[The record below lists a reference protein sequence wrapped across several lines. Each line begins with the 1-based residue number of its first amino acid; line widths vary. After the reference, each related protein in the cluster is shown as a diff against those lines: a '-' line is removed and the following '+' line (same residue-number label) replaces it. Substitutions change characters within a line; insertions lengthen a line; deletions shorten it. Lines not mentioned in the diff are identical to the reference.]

1 MTNSTVTP
9 TSEPEVEPTR
19 HGRIAQLL
27 IALSPLSLILI
38 AYALTRWI
46 TAPLLDDPT
55 RATNRIGIEL
65 QVSGPAD
72 VDRSFFAAVPTVWLQ
87 EHFATAPVPSPAPN
101 ALVLRIPSPGG
112 SR

>member
-9 TSEPEVEPTR
+9 TSEREVESTR
-19 HGRIAQLL
+19 HGPIAQLL
-27 IALSPLSLILI
+27 IALSLILI
-38 AYALTRWI
+38 GYALTHWI

-55 RATNRIGIEL
+55 HATNRIGIGL

-101 ALVLRIPSPGG
+101 ALVLRIPSSGG

>member
-1 MTNSTVTP
+1 MTNSTVTL

-19 HGRIAQLL
+19 HGPIAQLL

-38 AYALTRWI
+38 GYALAHWI

-55 RATNRIGIEL
+55 HATNRIGIGL

-72 VDRSFFAAVPTVWLQ
+72 VDRSFSQ
-87 EHFATAPVPSPAPN
+87 RCRPSGC
-101 ALVLRIPSPGG
+101 RST
-112 SR
+112 SRQHLCRARHRTH